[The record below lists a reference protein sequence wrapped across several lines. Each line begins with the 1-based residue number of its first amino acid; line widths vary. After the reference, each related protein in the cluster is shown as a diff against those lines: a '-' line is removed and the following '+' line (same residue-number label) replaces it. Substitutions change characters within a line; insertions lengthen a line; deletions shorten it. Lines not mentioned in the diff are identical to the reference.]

1 MLPLNI
7 NGKVPIKYV
16 EFLFT
21 LIALFIAMTENLLP
35 TFPPSPDRI
44 IIFFAPW
51 NMSVEISGLIES
63 SCILSKSEKLLFV
76 STS

>member
-7 NGKVPIKYV
+7 NGNVPIKYV

-21 LIALFIAMTENLLP
+21 LIALLIAMTENLLP

-44 IIFFAPW
+44 IIFFAP
-51 NMSVEISGLIES
+51 
-63 SCILSKSEKLLFV
+63 
-76 STS
+76 